1 MSKLN
6 NLHSSDSNLHR
17 VLVTA
22 GAVITL
28 CWFLLG
34 GYYIIEVVGWRQFV
48 VQPADSMGGFLEG
61 GFAPLA
67 FLWLVIGYFL
77 QQQALQENTV
87 VLAEQAKQ
95 SHRDSFIKMSE
106 LVLNQLGVIAGF
118 LYISSQGPMGNQR
131 HTAAEMDELWL
142 QVTTGNTSLFVV
154 MLINMRFSDDGGT
167 VPVHDLYFGT
177 EIRHRH
183 SSTFID
189 TFERLLRY
197 AEEVDQEEMIQ
208 QSLLIGTA
216 QGLLYR
222 ALLEVRD
229 NPDL

>member
-1 MSKLN
+1 MLKDIQSTER
-6 NLHSSDSNLHR
+6 SVHR
-17 VLVTA
+17 LLISI
-22 GAVITL
+22 GGVITIF
-28 CWFLLG
+28 WFILG
-34 GYYIIEVVGWRQFV
+34 GYYIVEVVGWREFV
-48 VQPADSMGGFLEG
+48 VQPADAIGGFLEG

-131 HTAAEMDELWL
+131 HTATEMDEFWL

-154 MLINMRFSDDGGT
+154 MLINMRFSDDGTT

-183 SSTFID
+183 SATFID

-222 ALLEVRD
+222 AMLEVRD

>member
-1 MSKLN
+1 MN
-6 NLHSSDSNLHR
+6 NAHSSDSNLHK
-17 VLVTA
+17 VLVTS

-34 GYYIIEVVGWRQFV
+34 SYYILEVVGWRQFI

-95 SHRDSFIKMSE
+95 SHRDSYIKMSE
-106 LVLNQLGVIAGF
+106 LVMGQLGVIAGF
-118 LYISSQGPMGNQR
+118 LYVSSQGTTGNKR
-131 HTAAEMDELWL
+131 YNNAELDELWRQL
-142 QVTTGNTSLFVV
+142 STGNVSIFVV
-154 MLINMRFSDDGGT
+154 MLINLRLDDDGN
-167 VPVHDLYFGT
+167 PLSVHDLYFGT
-177 EIRHRH
+177 EVRKRH
-183 SSTFID
+183 STTYIN
-189 TFERLLRY
+189 TFEKLVRH
-197 AEEVDQEEMIQ
+197 AEEVDKEDMIRE
-208 QSLLIGTA
+208 SLLLGTA
-216 QGLLYR
+216 QGILYR
-222 ALLEVRD
+222 AFIEVRD

>member
-1 MSKLN
+1 MKN
-6 NLHSSDSNLHR
+6 AHSSDSNLHK
-17 VLVTA
+17 VLVTF

-106 LVLNQLGVIAGF
+106 LVLTQLGVIAGF
-118 LYISSQGPMGNQR
+118 LYVSSQGPLGNKR
-131 HTAAEMDELWL
+131 HTTAEMDELWW
-142 QVTTGNTSLFVV
+142 QVTTGNASLFVV
-154 MLINMRFSDDGGT
+154 MLVNMRYGDDGT

-183 SSTFID
+183 STTFID